1 MVDHPLC
8 CTAMGA
14 KVSESFALD
23 HREGVGW
30 LGHLQLF
37 EVDAVFCIFSMIE
50 TSVWTIEGTSDI
62 LCELLGRI

>member
-23 HREGVGW
+23 HREGVSRLVGA
-30 LGHLQLF
+30 LQLF
-37 EVDAVFCIFSMIE
+37 EVDAVFCIFSK
-50 TSVWTIEGTSDI
+50 DRD
-62 LCELLGRI
+62 LCLDHRGYL